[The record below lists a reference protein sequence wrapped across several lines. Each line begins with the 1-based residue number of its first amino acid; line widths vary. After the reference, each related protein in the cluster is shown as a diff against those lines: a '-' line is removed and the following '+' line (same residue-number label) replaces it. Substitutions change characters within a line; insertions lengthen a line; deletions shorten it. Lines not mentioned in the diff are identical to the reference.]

1 MVELGRPSVVPDSTA
16 PQCDGEGADRL
27 SERSHVIVP
36 VQGNRPRDEA
46 MQELA
51 VMFAV
56 LADPG
61 RLALLAVMLHAGEMR
76 VGDLA
81 AATGQ
86 SASAA
91 SHALRV
97 LRMHRVVTVRR
108 AGRTGRYRLA
118 DSRVR
123 TLFGPA
129 IDHAEPH
136 STPQPRKE
144 GTDD

>member
-1 MVELGRPSVVPDSTA
+1 
-16 PQCDGEGADRL
+16 
-27 SERSHVIVP
+27 
-36 VQGNRPRDEA
+36 VQD
-46 MQELA
+46 LA

-61 RLALLAVMLHAGEMR
+61 RLQLLAVMLHAREMG

-86 SASAA
+86 SASADPV
-91 SHALRV
+91 HALRAV
-97 LRMHRVVTVRR
+97 RMHRVVTVRR
-108 AGRTGRYRLA
+108 AGRTGRHRLA

-123 TLFGPA
+123 TLSGLA

-136 STPQPRKE
+136 STPATQKRRHR
-144 GTDD
+144 

>member
-1 MVELGRPSVVPDSTA
+1 M
-16 PQCDGEGADRL
+16 PQGADRL
-27 SERSHVIVP
+27 SDRSRVIVAA
-36 VQGNRPRDEA
+36 QARRPDDEA

-61 RLALLAVMLHAGEMR
+61 RLALLAVMRRAEEMG

-97 LRMHRVVTVRR
+97 LRLHRVVKVRR
-108 AGRTGRYRLA
+108 TGRTGRYRLA

-123 TLFGPA
+123 TLFDLA
-129 IDHAEPH
+129 IEHTEP
-136 STPQPRKE
+136 PDPQQPRKE